1 MKSYNLQGKKWEDL
15 SSPQRAAVVI
25 LGILQLTLLVAAL
38 ADIQKRSPEE
48 INGDKRLW
56 TVVAFINYIGPI
68 SYFLFGR
75 IPALVGS
82 GQAPA
87 DGGEKS

>member
-1 MKSYNLQGKKWEDL
+1 MKSYNLQGKKWQDL
-15 SSPQRAAVVI
+15 SAPQKSAVVM
-25 LGILQLTLLVAAL
+25 LGVVQFTLLIAAL
-38 ADIQKRSPEE
+38 ADIRKRSPEE

-75 IPALVGS
+75 KPAQLGS
-82 GQAPA
+82 GQTNP
-87 DGGEKS
+87 ES